1 MYLSMSKKVLHSQ
14 IQKSIGFLKAVSS
27 SEVENR
33 GIIAASRV
41 LFISL
46 VALLF
51 FTSCN
56 KENAP
61 DIVKSTG
68 EEITVSRNLESFNE
82 VIILDEFDVELVYD
96 SIFKVE
102 VTFGKNLVDKV
113 LMEVKNGVLTMENG
127 NKFNWVRKMG
137 QRIKVKLH
145 CSNMAQF
152 EMVGDGTL
160 TNQDTFYGDRIYF
173 EHAGT
178 NDISLLLNCDWATF
192 RCSNV
197 GNLTFKGSCGI
208 LSGTTEQTSSFDGKD
223 FESIDG
229 YFFHYS
235 LSPSYIKAKQVY
247 GLNLYSTG
255 DLFYMQEPLRKFEK
269 QEVGSGRVRRF

>member
-1 MYLSMSKKVLHSQ
+1 MSSLRSMIKISYSTA
-14 IQKSIGFLKAVSS
+14 FLATFF
-27 SEVENR
+27 
-33 GIIAASRV
+33 
-41 LFISL
+41 LF
-46 VALLF
+46 A
-51 FTSCN
+51 CN

-61 DIVKSTG
+61 DIIKSAG
-68 EEITVSRNLESFNE
+68 EEVTVTRELESFTE
-82 VIILDEFDVELVYD
+82 LIILDEFDVELVYD

-102 VTFGKNLVDKV
+102 VTFGKNIVNKV
-113 LMEVKNGVLTMENG
+113 LTDVNNGILTLENG

-137 QRIKVKLH
+137 QRINVKVH
-145 CSNMAQF
+145 CSNMAQI

-160 TNQDTFYGDRIYF
+160 LNKDTFYADRIYF

-178 NDISLLLNCDWATF
+178 NDIDLILKSDWATF

-197 GNLTFKGSCGI
+197 GNLTLKGSCGI

-235 LSPSYIKAKQVY
+235 LSPSYIRAKQVY
-247 GLNLYSTG
+247 GLNLFSSG
-255 DLFYMQEPLRKFEK
+255 DLYYMQESLRKFDK
-269 QEVGSGRVRRF
+269 QEIGSGRVKRF

>member
-1 MYLSMSKKVLHSQ
+1 MSRWKLNIALKRVGFVKKTLFSSTLELTVFLLVLLLS
-14 IQKSIGFLKAVSS
+14 F
-27 SEVENR
+27 
-33 GIIAASRV
+33 
-41 LFISL
+41 
-46 VALLF
+46 
-51 FTSCN
+51 SCN

-61 DIVKSTG
+61 DIIKSTG
-68 EEITVSRNLESFNE
+68 EETTVSRNLESFNE

-102 VTFGKNLVDKV
+102 VTHGKNLVNKV
-113 LMEVKNGVLTMENG
+113 LTEVNNGVLTLENG

-137 QRIKVKLH
+137 QRVKVKLH
-145 CSNMAQF
+145 CNNIDKF

-160 TNQDTFYGDRIYF
+160 TNQDTFYGERIYF
-173 EHAGT
+173 EQAGT

-197 GNLTFKGSCGI
+197 GNLTLKGQCGI

-269 QEVGSGRVRRF
+269 QEIGSGRVKRF